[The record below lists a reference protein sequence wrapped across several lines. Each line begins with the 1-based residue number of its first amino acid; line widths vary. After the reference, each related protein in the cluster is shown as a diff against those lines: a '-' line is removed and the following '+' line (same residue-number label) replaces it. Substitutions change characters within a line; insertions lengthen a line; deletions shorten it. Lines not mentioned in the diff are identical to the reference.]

1 VLFASFRRALVVC
14 GRATLIMMA
23 LLAVAHASTPAF
35 QNNLTATSQWLE
47 TQQLP
52 DGAILFTS
60 TAINPYFANLG
71 AQGWTKDPSKYTLIE
86 AWMQW
91 YVDHLNFPDQW
102 GLNGTIYNYNVNGSV
117 ETSTGDADSTDA
129 YAATFISLAWA
140 YWNTGNGSARSY
152 IQSIESDL
160 DTIASVIVATQQS
173 DGLTWAKPDYQY
185 KLLMDNSESYQGLTD
200 AASLFSALGNRTKSQ
215 YYSLHAEKLQ
225 QGIQSLWISSSGGW
239 AVYKDSSGSKAA
251 PNFAT
256 WYPDATSQL
265 YPVLHNVVS
274 SSDSHAKT
282 VYTNFNKAWPGWP
295 SLSFSSQDP
304 FPWVTVAAAAAR
316 MGDNSRVNSYIL
328 TIQNQYVATDFPWPW
343 YCLEAGWF
351 MRVNALQLG
360 DGL

>member
-1 VLFASFRRALVVC
+1 VC
-14 GRATLIMMA
+14 TNATIAVA
-23 LLAVAHASTPAF
+23 LLAATRAPTPAY
-35 QNNLTATSQWLE
+35 QANLTATSQWME

-71 AQGWTKDPSKYTLIE
+71 AQGWTKDSSKYTLIE
-86 AWMQW
+86 AWMHW
-91 YVDHLNFPDQW
+91 YINHLNFPDQW
-102 GLNGTIYNYNVNGSV
+102 GLNGTIYDYDVNGTT

-140 YWNTGNGSARSY
+140 YWETGNSSARSY

-160 DTIASVIVATQQS
+160 DTIASVIVATQQP
-173 DGLTWAKPDYQY
+173 DGLTWSKPDYEY
-185 KLLMDNSESYQGLTD
+185 KFLMDNSESYQGLSD
-200 AASLFSALGNRTKSQ
+200 AASLFSALGNRSRAS
-215 YYSLHAEKLQ
+215 YYSQHASQLK
-225 QGIQSLWISSSGGW
+225 QGIQNLWLSSAQGW
-239 AVYKDSSGSKAA
+239 AVYEDSSGNKAA
-251 PNFAT
+251 PNFST

-274 SSDSHAKT
+274 SSDSHAQT

-295 SLSFSSQDP
+295 TLSFTSQDP
-304 FPWVTVAAAAAR
+304 FPWVTVAAAATR
-316 MGDNSRVNSYIL
+316 MGDTARVNTYI
-328 TIQNQYVATDFPWPW
+328 TSIQNQYVAAGFPWPW

-351 MRVNALQLG
+351 MRVNAFQLG